1 MVEHVHVHKGGQAIV
16 GNIEGSGGGFEPKAE
31 GQPRAITYA
40 PGTTMSSADETR
52 EPVPIAR
59 DEERPLPDARRDITG
74 RSEG

>member
-16 GNIEGSGGGFEPKAE
+16 GNIESSGGGFEPKAE
-31 GQPRAITYA
+31 GQPRAIAYA
-40 PGTTMSSADETR
+40 PGTTMSSADQTR
-52 EPVPIAR
+52 EPLPISR